1 MSKTNR
7 IYKIFMATMIVAIA
21 GMLLAMGIIAA
32 QKTMKLGVQ
41 FSSTPNYKLAIAI
54 NDAENVVFQNFDDV
68 IMDNGISSLNG
79 NVLVADNNVFKNY
92 GNDFTIIIK
101 NYTESTGI
109 EVAMEST
116 AKIDGGADG
125 IPAQIQ
131 VIKNTAS
138 KYDPNTKI
146 ADSVSFRIYVNSVFP
161 QITTLTV
168 NITAIQSVNITL
180 QSNDTCT
187 ISGANTLMPSNSY
200 TATITEA
207 NGYAPPSSITVTS
220 NGSTTTVAKG
230 KTVGGITY
238 SVAVNSSTGIET
250 GTIFIASNTISKD
263 ATINATSEIWNGK
276 TTTTLT
282 GTTID
287 SPMELTALDSNLTA
301 SVTLTKD
308 LYLNDETFT
317 YLPDSG
323 YVKVTDGVNTAYLG
337 TGVNNTTRGQWY
349 LNTTGTTITSTISGN
364 KCIVQGM
371 SINIWEPLGDTS
383 QNLTILSPAGFNGSI
398 NGNGYTIKNIYVNN
412 INNNYM
418 AFVETG
424 DSTSLTNI
432 ILTGFICGANY
443 CGGFMGTAVSG
454 NVGFSNCINQAVI
467 CGNQYIGGLYG
478 YTHTRTG
485 TNMENKGVV
494 IGGQYVGA
502 IAGESYATES
512 NFSSDCTNIG
522 TVINITNPTS
532 TPLLGNRQWGTAGK

>member
-1 MSKTNR
+1 M
-7 IYKIFMATMIVAIA
+7 
-21 GMLLAMGIIAA
+21 
-32 QKTMKLGVQ
+32 
-41 FSSTPNYKLAIAI
+41 FS
-54 NDAENVVFQNFDDV
+54 
-68 IMDNGISSLNG
+68 
-79 NVLVADNNVFKNY
+79 KNY

-101 NYTESTGI
+101 NYTESAGI

-337 TGVNNTTRGQWY
+337 TGANGTTRGQWY
-349 LNTTGTTITSTISGN
+349 SNTTGVTITPTINGN

-371 SINIWEPLGDTS
+371 SINIWEPLGTYEMTGDGS
-383 QNLTILSPAGFNGSI
+383 SVSLGFDGVIS
-398 NGNGYTIKNIYVNN
+398 GNGYSIKNIY
-412 INNNYM
+412 INDSSRSFM
-418 AFVETG
+418 GFIEAG
-424 DSTSLTNI
+424 DSTVLTSLAI
-432 ILTGFICGANY
+432 TGFICGNGST
-443 CGGFMGTAVSG
+443 GGFVGYETG
-454 NVGFSNCINQAVI
+454 NDGFSGQNCVNRAII
-467 CGNQYIGGLYG
+467 CGNSSIGGIFGHVRYC
-478 YTHTRTG
+478 HG
-485 TNMENKGVV
+485 TNLRNEGVV
-494 IGGQYVGA
+494 IGINYVGA
-502 IAGESYATES
+502 IAGQSLTSETSFS
-512 NFSSDCTNIG
+512 NAGCTNAG
-522 TVINITNPTS
+522 SVINTTS
-532 TPLLGNRQWGTAGK
+532 QPSTIPLLGYKMSSAPGIA